1 MVGSKG
7 KVALGMSGG
16 IDSSISAYLLSEAG
30 YEVEGFFMKN
40 WEEDDDN
47 GCTSKKDYED
57 AIKICNK
64 LGIKLNLVNFSDK
77 YWSNVFEKFL
87 AELKKGF
94 TPNPDIFCNKE
105 IKFKLYYDYAMS
117 LGFDYIA
124 TGHYAKKLNL
134 TEPQLHI
141 PKDRIKDQT
150 YFLYTLNEKVLKNT
164 IFPLE
169 EMEKNEVKKI
179 EKKLNFGLER
189 KKESMGICFIGNK
202 KFTSFIDRYIK
213 PEEGNIVDYR
223 SKKIIGT
230 HEGLNKYTIGQRKGI
245 KIGGMRDKEELAWYV
260 IDKNIDDNILI
271 VSQDQAP
278 LLYSGEIELNDFNL
292 INKDYKK
299 NNIRA
304 RFRHGGQ
311 LRACEFKVID
321 QKYIIRLKESERA
334 IAPGQ
339 SAVLYNDTHCI
350 GGGIITSKCLNK
362 I

>member
-16 IDSSISAYLLSEAG
+16 IDSSISAYLLLEAG

-40 WEEDDDN
+40 WEEDDAD

-57 AIKICNK
+57 AVKVCNN

-77 YWSNVFEKFL
+77 YWTDVFEKFL
-87 AELKKGF
+87 DELKKGF
-94 TPNPDIFCNKE
+94 TPNPDIFCNRE
-105 IKFKLYYDYAMS
+105 IKFKRYYDYTMS

-134 TEPQLHI
+134 SQPQLHI

-150 YFLYTLNEKVLKNT
+150 YFLYTLNEKVLNHA

-169 EMEKNEVKKI
+169 GIEKNEVKKI

-202 KFTSFIDRYIK
+202 KFTSFIDKYIK
-213 PEEGNIVDYR
+213 PEEGDIVDYK

-245 KIGGMRDKEELAWYV
+245 RIGGMKDKEELAWYV
-260 IDKNIDDNILI
+260 IDKNINDNILI
-271 VSQDQAP
+271 VSQDQTP
-278 LLYSGEIELNDFNL
+278 LLYSGEIELTDFNL
-292 INKDYKK
+292 INKDYEKK
-299 NNIRA
+299 NIRA

-311 LRACEFKVID
+311 LRACDFKIID
-321 QKYIIRLKESERA
+321 QKYIIRLNESERA

-339 SAVLYNDTHCI
+339 SAVLYSDTHCI
-350 GGGIITSKCLNK
+350 GGGIVTYKCLNK

>member
-1 MVGSKG
+1 MVSSKG

-30 YEVEGFFMKN
+30 YEVEGIFMKN
-40 WEEDDDN
+40 WEEDDDD

-57 AIKICNK
+57 AIKVCNK

-77 YWSNVFEKFL
+77 YWSDVFEKFID
-87 AELKKGF
+87 ELKKGF

-105 IKFKLYYDYAMS
+105 IKFKRYYEYAMS
-117 LGFDYIA
+117 LGFDHIA
-124 TGHYAKKLNL
+124 TGHYAKKLNFSQ
-134 TEPQLHI
+134 PQLHI

-150 YFLYTLNEKVLKNT
+150 YFLYTLNEKVLNNT

-202 KFTSFIDRYIK
+202 KFTSFIDKYIK
-213 PEEGNIVDYR
+213 PEEGDIVDYK

-245 KIGGMRDKEELAWYV
+245 RIGGMKDKEELAWYV
-260 IDKNIDDNILI
+260 IDKNINDNILI
-271 VSQDQAP
+271 VSQDQTP
-278 LLYSGEIELNDFNL
+278 LLYSGEIELTDFNL

-299 NNIRA
+299 NDIRA

-311 LRACEFKVID
+311 LRACDFKIID
-321 QKYIIRLKESERA
+321 QKYIIRLNESERA

-339 SAVLYNDTHCI
+339 SAVLYSDTHCI
-350 GGGIITSKCLNK
+350 GGGIVTSKCLNK

>member
-16 IDSSISAYLLSEAG
+16 IDSSISAYLLLEAG

-40 WEEDDDN
+40 WEEDDAD

-57 AIKICNK
+57 AVKVCNN
-64 LGIKLNLVNFSDK
+64 LSIKLNLVNFSDK
-77 YWSNVFEKFL
+77 YWTDVFEKFL
-87 AELKKGF
+87 DELKKGF
-94 TPNPDIFCNKE
+94 TPNPDIFCNRE
-105 IKFKLYYDYAMS
+105 IKFKRYYDYTMS

-134 TEPQLHI
+134 SQPQLHI

-150 YFLYTLNEKVLKNT
+150 YFLYTLNEKVLNHA

-169 EMEKNEVKKI
+169 GIEKNEVKKI

-213 PEEGNIVDYR
+213 PEVGNIVDYK

-245 KIGGMRDKEELAWYV
+245 RIGGMKDKEELAWYV
-260 IDKNIDDNILI
+260 IDKNIEDNILV
-271 VSQDQAP
+271 VSQDQTP

-292 INKDYKK
+292 INKNYKK

-311 LRACEFKVID
+311 LKACDFKIIN
-321 QKYIIRLKESERA
+321 QKYIIRLKERERA

-350 GGGIITSKCLNK
+350 GGGIVTSKCLNK

>member
-30 YEVEGFFMKN
+30 YEVEGIFMKN

-57 AIKICNK
+57 AIKICSK

-77 YWSNVFEKFL
+77 YWSDVFEKFL
-87 AELKKGF
+87 DELKKGF

-105 IKFKLYYDYAMS
+105 IKFKRYYDYAMS

-134 TEPQLHI
+134 SQPQLHI

-150 YFLYTLNEKVLKNT
+150 YFLYTLNEMVLNNT

-213 PEEGNIVDYR
+213 PEEGNIVDYK

-245 KIGGMRDKEELAWYV
+245 GIGGMKDREELAWYV
-260 IDKNIDDNILI
+260 IDKNIDHNILI
-271 VSQDQAP
+271 VSQDQTP

-311 LRACEFKVID
+311 LRACDFKIID
-321 QKYIIRLKESERA
+321 QKYIITLNESERA
-334 IAPGQ
+334 VAPGQ
-339 SAVLYNDTHCI
+339 SVVLYNDTHCI
-350 GGGIITSKCLNK
+350 GGGIVKSKCLNK